1 MALMIPRGRRVTGD
15 AERVATG
22 GAAGRRRR
30 LGGGNKCSL
39 GRGHGVEGRA
49 LAQTGGADVGGL
61 AGHWARSYRRRAWPD
76 IGQRGRA
83 GYRGVGCR
91 AFESRAGGGLWGCGR
106 RRLCHQRGAGHRP
119 VRGRW
124 RCREGEGVR
133 RQNVPLVGAA
143 AVEGRVRAQTG
154 GADAVFCGR
163 GCGTVVAPRRFSF
176 WTHRVP
182 LAHGDTALDMTG
194 LSGESSVGLL
204 PWATHCWRKGLAGEW
219 GGALPGLAGIV
230 LGVVYRSLL
239 PGLCP
244 GHSRILGLGH
254 YRAWPGLW

>member
-1 MALMIPRGRRVTGD
+1 MPRGWPR
-15 AERVATG
+15 
-22 GAAGRRRR
+22 AGR
-30 LGGGNKCSL
+30 LGGG
-39 GRGHGVEGRA
+39 GV
-49 LAQTGGADVGGL
+49 
-61 AGHWARSYRRRAWPD
+61 WAE
-76 IGQRGRA
+76 
-83 GYRGVGCR
+83 VT
-91 AFESRAGGGLWGCGR
+91 
-106 RRLCHQRGAGHRP
+106 
-119 VRGRW
+119 
-124 RCREGEGVR
+124 
-133 RQNVPLVGAA
+133 NVPLVGAA

-230 LGVVYRSLL
+230 LVVRERNLSRWLEVDGNSAWVPERG
-239 PGLCP
+239 PGIVGMVAAKGFQNLRGP
-244 GHSRILGLGH
+244 RD
-254 YRAWPGLW
+254 